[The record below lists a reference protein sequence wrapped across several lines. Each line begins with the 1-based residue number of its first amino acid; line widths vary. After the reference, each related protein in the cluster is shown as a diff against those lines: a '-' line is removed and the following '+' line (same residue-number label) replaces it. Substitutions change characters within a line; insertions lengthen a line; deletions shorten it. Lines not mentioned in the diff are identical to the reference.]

1 LPRLFFV
8 VQTTRIERQR
18 DDFRSQYSM
27 SDKPRHTSTP
37 VLLDSEA
44 ARERARS
51 IIERGGVVAFR
62 TDTFYGLGANPFDR
76 GAVRAVNELKGRE
89 GKPILVV
96 VSDARHAEKL
106 ISARTALFDRLAA
119 RFWAGA
125 LTLVVAARA
134 GLPEELTAGTGTVG
148 VRLPGDEDVRRFVR
162 ACGGALTA
170 TSANRA
176 GEAPARTA
184 GETLS
189 AFPTGLD
196 LIVDGGES
204 RVAEPSTVVD
214 VTGDKPRLIREG
226 AISWATIRAS
236 LDES

>member
-1 LPRLFFV
+1 MSD
-8 VQTTRIERQR
+8 ERQL
-18 DDFRSQYSM
+18 SA
-27 SDKPRHTSTP
+27 TP
-37 VLLDSEA
+37 VLADGATTRDL
-44 ARERARS
+44 ARD
-51 IIERGGVVAFR
+51 IIERGGVLAFR

-76 GAVRAVNELKGRE
+76 EAVRAVNELKGRE

-96 VSDARHAEKL
+96 VSDIEHAEELVGAKTRL
-106 ISARTALFDRLAA
+106 FERLTAH
-119 RFWAGA
+119 FWAGA
-125 LTLVVAARA
+125 LTLVAPARE

-148 VRLPGDEDVRRFVR
+148 VRLPDDDEVRNFVR

-184 GETLS
+184 GEVFR

-196 LIVDGGES
+196 LIVDGGET
-204 RVAEPSTVVD
+204 RAAQPSTVVD
-214 VTGDKPRLIREG
+214 VTGEEARLIREG
-226 AISWATIRAS
+226 AIPWTTILAA